1 MTGKRSSEASKPPFA
16 PPMRRRGAEGEDKAP
31 RNKLKPFNAFA
42 KAERSTI
49 RAEHPD
55 IAKKEVDLH
64 LAVRWRRLSDAERRG
79 YDPSYDPELVDENEF
94 TERWY
99 AD

>member
-1 MTGKRSSEASKPPFA
+1 MIRDNSWAWVTNRVICEWWRTLTEKRSSEASKPPFA

-64 LAVRWRRLSDAERRG
+64 LAV
-79 YDPSYDPELVDENEF
+79 
-94 TERWY
+94 
-99 AD
+99 